1 MAIKKAQTYRW
12 SRSRMSTIVK
22 VLVQMAFKSLRW
34 TLKLRH
40 FSRNEAQVLH
50 STSMSHSS
58 NNSDYLIKLVTA
70 INEQLNSSFWER
82 GQEVWMLTC
91 HDTLKPR
98 QIRQIRAAYL
108 RQSTT
113 STLIAMKEV
122 KLFRSSQD
130 RYRLSKQSHHNSTL
144 TQLPWDA
151 RHSIQE
157 AQNYQQTNGTAWMT
171 QVTACR

>member
-12 SRSRMSTIVK
+12 LRSRMSTSVK
-22 VLVQMAFKSLRW
+22 VLVKMAFKSLRW
-34 TLKLRH
+34 TQKLQH
-40 FSRNEAQVLH
+40 SSRNEAQVPH

-91 HDTLKPR
+91 HDTHKPR
-98 QIRQIRAAYL
+98 QIRPIRAAYL

-113 STLIAMKEV
+113 STLIVMREV

-130 RYRLSKQSHHNSTL
+130 RYRLSKQSHRSLML
-144 TQLPWDA
+144 TQLLLDA
-151 RHSIQE
+151 RHLIQE
-157 AQNYQQTNGTAWMT
+157 AQNYQLTNDTAWMT